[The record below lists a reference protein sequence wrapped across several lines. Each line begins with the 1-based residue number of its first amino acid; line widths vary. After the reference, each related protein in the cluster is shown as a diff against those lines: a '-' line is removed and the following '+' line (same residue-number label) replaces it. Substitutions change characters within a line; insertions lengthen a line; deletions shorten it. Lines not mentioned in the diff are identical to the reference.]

1 MRRENL
7 FQRKAWLIKY
17 KEKVNQNLDDFYA
30 TIPETD
36 LTPRE
41 QYMYDMAQN
50 QFKMLYELI
59 DRSQEVIDKEL
70 MSLREAPETQK
81 NADQLI

>member
-1 MRRENL
+1 MRRDNL